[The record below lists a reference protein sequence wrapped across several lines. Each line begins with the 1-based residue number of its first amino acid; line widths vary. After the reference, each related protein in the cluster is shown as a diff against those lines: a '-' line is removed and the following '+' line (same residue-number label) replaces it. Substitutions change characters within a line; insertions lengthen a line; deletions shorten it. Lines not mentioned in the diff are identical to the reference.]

1 MNIIKAKG
9 IKKLISFLYIEKYND
24 YVKGYSV
31 ETSEQK
37 EVKKGSIFQKFN
49 NLKNLMFYGI
59 LYIK

>member
-1 MNIIKAKG
+1 MNTIKAKG